1 MHHLFMFRNLVVRSE
16 TKVAICEILRHTC
29 GPLDRYKRPRGF
41 KFILGRWQRRPKST
55 CLSQKAADVA
65 FHSPYIGT
73 SVKFFPSQFP
83 YKMAIVSEVDSSE
96 NKEPTIAVRRTENA
110 VPDTVVN
117 SSLQDTSRNSQNVQQ
132 PPPQEEPLWKRILYQ
147 LVMFFIVMQ
156 VMKAFTGKKQVTN
169 MQSTS
174 GTTRIPSSNLFKVG
188 ERLEM
193 YLYYSEKEDLVNFD
207 NKKMLWHEKDLVFG
221 NWYDGP
227 YGDGTRKISG
237 HIDISDN
244 VINNGSLYYHVY
256 FVKEGFPPNSSLNSG
271 VVAAMTKQMNIYKKQ
286 RVHKTKNLLT
296 GEADNQHKVIQTNSS
311 EVPKIISYWHPNLTL
326 TLLDDQTQW
335 QNGSIPSPL
344 DQYIKFHGDGKH
356 YYPVIYFND
365 YWNYLSDYMP
375 INETT
380 PKLEFSIIYSP
391 ISMFK
396 WQMYISQS
404 MRSQWNQYLGD
415 TVEQTDMEQDMIK
428 RTLRETNPYL
438 LGLTM
443 IVSLVHSV
451 FEFLAFKNDIQF
463 WKSRKTL
470 EGLSVR
476 SIFFNVFQSLIVLLY
491 VFDNETNTIVV
502 VSCFVGL
509 IIECWKI
516 TKVVDIK
523 QHPTRRW
530 GPFPALAMED
540 KSTYVESSTK
550 EYDRLAFKY
559 LSWVLFPL
567 LGCYAVYSLVYVEHK
582 GWYSFVLSMA
592 YGFLLTFGFIMMTP
606 QLFINYKLKSVA
618 HLPWRMLTYKALNTF
633 IDDIFAFVIKMP
645 TLYRLGCLRD
655 DVIFFIFLYQKWIY
669 PVDLK
674 RVNEFGVTGEVDTEN
689 DKGTLKPADNDNDSN
704 AAESKDTKK
713 DK

>member
-1 MHHLFMFRNLVVRSE
+1 MFCLFFMSQ
-16 TKVAICEILRHTC
+16 
-29 GPLDRYKRPRGF
+29 
-41 KFILGRWQRRPKST
+41 QR
-55 CLSQKAADVA
+55 
-65 FHSPYIGT
+65 I
-73 SVKFFPSQFP
+73 
-83 YKMAIVSEVDSSE
+83 
-96 NKEPTIAVRRTENA
+96 
-110 VPDTVVN
+110 
-117 SSLQDTSRNSQNVQQ
+117 
-132 PPPQEEPLWKRILYQ
+132 
-147 LVMFFIVMQ
+147 
-156 VMKAFTGKKQVTN
+156 
-169 MQSTS
+169 
-174 GTTRIPSSNLFKVG
+174 
-188 ERLEM
+188 
-193 YLYYSEKEDLVNFD
+193 
-207 NKKMLWHEKDLVFG
+207 
-221 NWYDGP
+221 
-227 YGDGTRKISG
+227 
-237 HIDISDN
+237 
-244 VINNGSLYYHVY
+244 
-256 FVKEGFPPNSSLNSG
+256 
-271 VVAAMTKQMNIYKKQ
+271 
-286 RVHKTKNLLT
+286 
-296 GEADNQHKVIQTNSS
+296 
-311 EVPKIISYWHPNLTL
+311 
-326 TLLDDQTQW
+326 
-335 QNGSIPSPL
+335 
-344 DQYIKFHGDGKH
+344 
-356 YYPVIYFND
+356 
-365 YWNYLSDYMP
+365 
-375 INETT
+375 
-380 PKLEFSIIYSP
+380 
-391 ISMFK
+391 
-396 WQMYISQS
+396 
-404 MRSQWNQYLGD
+404 
-415 TVEQTDMEQDMIK
+415 
-428 RTLRETNPYL
+428 
-438 LGLTM
+438 LTM